1 MEDIRPLKLT
11 LGYFYAAQKPLYL
24 LGAIALAKRFKK
36 PFTNKELHSYFYELY
51 QKGIDVYGYGNENPA
66 ETYYKRGVLAKI
78 KEENGT
84 AYRPFN
90 YKVIR
95 DRIKIIEKEFK
106 KPEFSDYQKFL
117 DQIDELIEEL
127 HLFSL

>member
-1 MEDIRPLKLT
+1 MEDIRPLRLT

-36 PFTNKELHSYFYELY
+36 PFTNEELHSYFYAIY
-51 QKGIDVYGYGNENPA
+51 QKGIDVYGYGNKSPA

-78 KEENGT
+78 KEENST
-84 AYRPFN
+84 THHSVK

-95 DRIKIIEKEFK
+95 DRIKIIKKEFK
-106 KPEFSDYQKFL
+106 KPEFSDYQKLL
-117 DQIDELIEEL
+117 DQIDN
-127 HLFSL
+127 F